1 MTQTISINLGGLLFH
16 IDDEAF
22 KLLDNYLKAIEKQFK
37 GEAERSEIMTDIEAR
52 ISELFCERIDRKKDL
67 VTQNE
72 VQAVMNIMGEP
83 HNFKDEEEP
92 EPKTRRE
99 RIKAKRTSKRMYRD
113 IDDRVLGGVCSG
125 LGAYFRIDP
134 WIFRVLFIVFT
145 FFFFSGFFIY
155 LILWITIPEAITT
168 AQKLEMHGKPI
179 DIENIKNKVKEEFDN
194 VKNRMNL

>member
-22 KLLDNYLKAIEKQFK
+22 RLLDNYLKAIEQQFT
-37 GEAERSEIMTDIEAR
+37 GEAEKKEIIADIEAR
-52 ISELFCERIDRKKDL
+52 IAELLIERIDRKKDL

-72 VQAVMNIMGEP
+72 VSAIMNIMGEP
-83 HNFKDEEEP
+83 HNFIDDDEP
-92 EPKTRRE
+92 EPKKRRE
-99 RIKAKRTSKRMYRD
+99 RARREQTSKRMYRD
-113 IDDRVLGGVCSG
+113 VDERLIGGVCSG

-145 FFFFSGFFIY
+145 FFFLSGFIIY

-168 AQKLEMHGKPI
+168 AQKLEMHGRPI
-179 DIENIKNKVKEEFDN
+179 DIENIKNKVKEEFNN